1 MDIGIDLLA
10 NPSKIKKKTYQFE
23 KKSEDFNLK
32 EFIFET
38 ISEEL
43 SIDFN
48 KLSKIDLQKIISMT
62 LKISDE
68 YKTVD
73 ISHLDNLTKKEA
85 VKKLPQVL
93 TKNLKIKKIIE
104 KKEPKVE
111 VKKLPN
117 IEVKKLPNIE
127 VKKLKNIEVKNI
139 ENASE
144 NSP

>member
-10 NPSKIKKKTYQFE
+10 NPNKIKKKTYQFE

-38 ISEEL
+38 VSEEL
-43 SIDFN
+43 SINFQKTS
-48 KLSKIDLQKIISMT
+48 KLELQKIIAMT
-62 LKISDE
+62 LKIADE
-68 YKTVD
+68 YKSVD

-111 VKKLPN
+111 VKKLPH
-117 IEVKKLPNIE
+117 IEVKKSPNID
-127 VKKLKNIEVKNI
+127 IS
-139 ENASE
+139 SE
-144 NSP
+144 KSH

>member
-10 NPSKIKKKTYQFE
+10 NPNKIKKKTYQFE
-23 KKSEDFNLK
+23 KKSEEFNLK

-38 ISEEL
+38 VSDEL

-48 KLSKIDLQKIISMT
+48 KIPKLELQKIISMS
-62 LKISDE
+62 LKIADE
-68 YKTVD
+68 YKSVD

-111 VKKLPN
+111 VKKLPH
-117 IEVKKLPNIE
+117 IEVQKSPNIE
-127 VKKLKNIEVKNI
+127 SP
-139 ENASE
+139 SE
-144 NSP
+144 KSH